1 MSYNTIFP
9 IFAIGL
15 IGGIIYKY
23 SDQIKIELLK
33 LKSKKKAY
41 EITINFFLE
50 EICKNPNISLDE
62 AILRF
67 ENAYDTYNNLHDF
80 AVSKKRDANSYRKAY
95 SQLFIEAKRKYL

>member
-33 LKSKKKAY
+33 LKSKKKPTKLLL
-41 EITINFFLE
+41 IFF
-50 EICKNPNISLDE
+50 
-62 AILRF
+62 
-67 ENAYDTYNNLHDF
+67 
-80 AVSKKRDANSYRKAY
+80 
-95 SQLFIEAKRKYL
+95 

>member
-50 EICKNPNISLDE
+50 E
-62 AILRF
+62 
-67 ENAYDTYNNLHDF
+67 
-80 AVSKKRDANSYRKAY
+80 
-95 SQLFIEAKRKYL
+95 